1 MNEINKA
8 RLALLPVLA
17 EHAPA
22 GHIGRTALM
31 KYMYFLQAVRG
42 VSLGYNFSMYS
53 YGPFDSEV
61 LADLSSGEM
70 LNIVNVTP
78 VEFLGGYGYRIS
90 PGLRAEYAKVN
101 ANRFLKDHE
110 EDINWL
116 FEVFGELNSAQLE
129 LTSTIVYVDREFAK
143 QKQPLSMSRITARV
157 NEIKPHFKREE
168 IREFV
173 EQLLGQGVLIS
184 TARSLS
190 RAH

>member
-1 MNEINKA
+1 MNETNKV
-8 RLALLPVLA
+8 RLALLPMLA
-17 EHAPA
+17 ERAPT

-31 KYMYFLQAVRG
+31 KYMYFLQTIRDIP
-42 VSLGYNFSMYS
+42 LGYNFSMYS

-78 VEFLGGYGYRIS
+78 VEFSGGYGYRIS
-90 PGLRAEYAKVN
+90 PGLRAESAKGN
-101 ANRFLKDHE
+101 ADQFLKDHK
-110 EDINWL
+110 EDIDWL
-116 FEVFGELNSAQLE
+116 FEVFGRFNSAELE
-129 LTSTIVYVDREFAK
+129 LTSTIVYVDREFARMN
-143 QKQPLSMSRITARV
+143 QLSSIVQITARV

-168 IREFV
+168 IQRFV